1 MVSGEMQ
8 DHRIIALQAPR
19 YHHLPATTQPSTTQT
34 KGASG
39 TEVLPKQS
47 HHPTLGCP
55 EDAMAGL
62 EVNKAMGSN

>member
-1 MVSGEMQ
+1 MAISASLLVSPRRYMVSGEMQ

-47 HHPTLGCP
+47 PPPHPRVP
-55 EDAMAGL
+55 
-62 EVNKAMGSN
+62 